1 MNIIVRIQKN
11 HENRS
16 QITNAIR
23 IANGFQNY
31 FFFKME
37 DYCLEDICAG
47 TKIHWNTFCKQ
58 YTCNEDEYII
68 YITSKPFDDH
78 WFSHE
83 ERQVAI
89 ISTYGWE
96 ETFVPPSLGSY
107 LVYQMAQAAICF
119 ASKLSENME
128 LNMAHDN
135 VSACMFDICADKR
148 DIKIGMVAGNVCPQ
162 CKAVLRQCG
171 TDEKAIDAVENLL
184 SYVRAEAI
192 GKPIIFDEDS
202 AFIIMRFTKYDE
214 NDNAYQYGIK
224 RALENLGIKNER
236 ADKEIASAPLL
247 EKINR
252 QIRRCRFTIVKVDT
266 DNLNVYFELGL
277 AMGLDKDVLLIS
289 EENLVLELP
298 SDLRNWEC
306 LTYTKGDYDGLRCK
320 IEDYYKTKYH
330 KENI

>member
-1 MNIIVRIQKN
+1 
-11 HENRS
+11 
-16 QITNAIR
+16 
-23 IANGFQNY
+23 
-31 FFFKME
+31 
-37 DYCLEDICAG
+37 
-47 TKIHWNTFCKQ
+47 
-58 YTCNEDEYII
+58 
-68 YITSKPFDDH
+68 
-78 WFSHE
+78 
-83 ERQVAI
+83 
-89 ISTYGWE
+89 
-96 ETFVPPSLGSY
+96 
-107 LVYQMAQAAICF
+107 
-119 ASKLSENME
+119 
-128 LNMAHDN
+128 
-135 VSACMFDICADKR
+135 
-148 DIKIGMVAGNVCPQ
+148 
-162 CKAVLRQCG
+162 
-171 TDEKAIDAVENLL
+171 
-184 SYVRAEAI
+184 
-192 GKPIIFDEDS
+192 
-202 AFIIMRFTKYDE
+202 MRFTKYDE